1 MHIEVKEPFNTVD
14 CHFIQKKKHKKSVH
28 MIVTFINIL
37 SLTLIFTK

>member
-1 MHIEVKEPFNTVD
+1 MHIEVKEPFNPVA
-14 CHFIQKKKHKKSVH
+14 CHFIQKKNIKKSMH